1 MRHPAATSCFGSIA
15 FIRKIVRMYIMDNR
29 TLKDLLYEQVA
40 RVGKAL
46 ASPKRLE
53 MLEMLAQGEKSVEV
67 VAEAVGVDIKLA
79 SAHLK
84 ALKEARLVQSR
95 RDGKRMLYRLSGQDV
110 AQLGVTLRQVA
121 EEHLVELRLAV
132 QQMMAE
138 PEQLSK
144 VGRKELMAQAKRG
157 EVVVLDVRP
166 PQEYETAHLPFARSM
181 PLAELTQ
188 RLSELPKDVE
198 IVAYCRGPFCLMSD
212 EAVALLKRRGF
223 SARKTFDGVSE
234 WQAAGLPLTRP

>member
-1 MRHPAATSCFGSIA
+1 MN
-15 FIRKIVRMYIMDNR
+15 NR

-53 MLEMLAQGEKSVEV
+53 MLEMLAQGEKSVDAL
-67 VAEAVGVDIKLA
+67 AEAVAVDIKLA

-84 ALKEARLVQSR
+84 ALKEARLVVSR

-132 QQMMAE
+132 APMQDILN
-138 PEQLSK
+138 QLTRFHPALIREEVRPYFRDVSDHAARINESTDAMREMLT
-144 VGRKELMAQAKRG
+144 VAMNVNLALVSVSQN
-157 EVVVLDVRP
+157 EVVKR
-166 PQEYETAHLPFARSM
+166 
-181 PLAELTQ
+181 LAGW
-188 RLSELPKDVE
+188 
-198 IVAYCRGPFCLMSD
+198 A
-212 EAVALLKRRGF
+212 ALLAAPTLMTSWYGMNF
-223 SARKTFDGVSE
+223 HHMPELDKTWGYPGMIVLTLVIC
-234 WQAAGLPLTRP
+234 AGLYVVLRRAKWL

>member
-1 MRHPAATSCFGSIA
+1 
-15 FIRKIVRMYIMDNR
+15 MDNR
-29 TLKDLLYEQVA
+29 SLKDLLYEQVA

-53 MLEMLAQGEKSVEV
+53 MLEMLAQGEKSVEA
-67 VAEAVGVDIKLA
+67 VASAVAVDIKLA

-95 RDGKRMLYRLSGQDV
+95 REGKRILYRLSGHDV

-138 PEQLSK
+138 PERLAR
-144 VGRKELMAQAKRG
+144 VGRKELLAQAKRG
-157 EVVVLDVRP
+157 EVIVIDVRP
-166 PQEYETAHLPFARSM
+166 QDEYDTAHLPYARSM
-181 PLAELTQ
+181 PLAELPH
-188 RLSELPKDVE
+188 RLAELPRNAE

-212 EAVALLKRRGF
+212 EAVKLLRARGYR
-223 SARKTFDGVSE
+223 ARKTFDGVSE
-234 WQAAGLPLTRP
+234 WQAAGLPLKRS